1 MAKKEKKEQEV
12 IEKAAPVKDEKPLKK
27 EKVKKE
33 KKEVVVEEQRPAFET
48 REDLKKLYLYT
59 VIVPSG
65 QGEYIMRMFKAN
77 RTSVQFL
84 QFGEGTASN
93 AIRDILGIEDTK
105 KDIVYSIVRE
115 DAIPDIKK
123 EIDVYFIA
131 SKKNRGIAFTVALA
145 SIVGVKM
152 YKFLTQTVRG

>member
-1 MAKKEKKEQEV
+1 MAKKEKKEV
-12 IEKAAPVKDEKPLKK
+12 VKAPT

-33 KKEVVVEEQRPAFET
+33 KKKEVLEEERPAFET
-48 REDLKKLYLYT
+48 RDDLKKLYLYT
-59 VIVPSG
+59 IIVPRG
-65 QGEYIMRMFKAN
+65 QGEYILRVLKAN

-84 QFGEGTASN
+84 QYGEGTASN
-93 AIRDILGIEDTK
+93 AIRGILGIEDTK
-105 KDIVYSIVRE
+105 KDIIYSIVRE

-123 EIDVYFIA
+123 EIDVYFVA
-131 SKKNRGIAFTVALA
+131 SKKNRGIAYTIALT

>member
-1 MAKKEKKEQEV
+1 MAKKEKKEV
-12 IEKAAPVKDEKPLKK
+12 IKAPT

-33 KKEVVVEEQRPAFET
+33 KKKEVLEEERPAFET
-48 REDLKKLYLYT
+48 RDDLKKLYLYT
-59 VIVPSG
+59 IIVPRG
-65 QGEYIMRMFKAN
+65 QGEYILRVLKAN

-84 QFGEGTASN
+84 QYGEGTASN
-93 AIRDILGIEDTK
+93 AIRGILGIEDTK
-105 KDIVYSIVRE
+105 KDIIYSIVRE

-123 EIDVYFIA
+123 EIDVYFVA
-131 SKKNRGIAFTVALA
+131 SKKNRGIAYTVALT